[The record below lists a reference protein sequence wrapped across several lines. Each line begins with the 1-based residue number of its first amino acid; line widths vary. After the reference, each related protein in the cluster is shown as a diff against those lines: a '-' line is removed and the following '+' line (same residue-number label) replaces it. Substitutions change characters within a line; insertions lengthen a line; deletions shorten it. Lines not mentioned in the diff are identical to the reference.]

1 MPARRRA
8 SARSSAWRRFPA
20 VRRQGLG
27 GAVTGALVEDA
38 LARGATTVFLTA
50 GSEDIAR
57 VYGRLGFRRIGSA
70 LRGGM
75 RPRASGCA
83 HAPRRAAHPNPRAL
97 RHRSPHRR
105 DSPRQRSRGA
115 VNERPIVA
123 GVLGALVIAFSAILV
138 DLADVAP
145 ATAAFWRCAY
155 ALPLLG
161 LLAWSEHRRFGART
175 WRERRLA
182 FAAGV
187 LFAIDMVVWHYA
199 IRDVGAG
206 LATVLGN
213 LQVVIV
219 PFVALAVLGER
230 VPRAILY
237 ALPLVCTGVL
247 LVSGALEDGA
257 YGANPGR
264 GVLLGVAT
272 GLAYS
277 AFLLVQ
283 RQGSQTC
290 AASAV
295 RSSTCRSSRRSARSP
310 SGRDRRRR
318 PRARVAER
326 GLAGHAGG
334 HVTGPR
340 LAAIMVA
347 AAPAGGHDVDDLTIQ
362 PIALV
367 ALGAIPL
374 GQDPSVLYQF
384 GGVFLILSG
393 LVSVAIRPTGPRA
406 TDSGYPV

>member
-1 MPARRRA
+1 MAVAEAEYGPVAA
-8 SARSSAWRRFPA
+8 GMHQPVEGVTEVVGVATLPA

-38 LARGATTVFLTA
+38 LARGVETVFLSA

-57 VYGRLGFRRIGSA
+57 VYGRLGFRRVATACVVGEAASA
-70 LRGGM
+70 
-75 RPRASGCA
+75 RPRRLGGSGARPAS
-83 HAPRRAAHPNPRAL
+83 AATL
-97 RHRSPHRR
+97 
-105 DSPRQRSRGA
+105 
-115 VNERPIVA
+115 NERPVVA

-161 LLAWSEHRRFGART
+161 VLAWAEDRRFGPRT

-182 FAAGV
+182 LAAGV

-264 GVLLGVAT
+264 GVLFGVAT
-272 GLAYS
+272 GLAYA

-283 RQGSQTC
+283 RQGSM
-290 AASAV
+290 
-295 RSSTCRSSRRSARSP
+295 
-310 SGRDRRRR
+310 DLRR
-318 PRARVAER
+318 PAGALFDMSLVAALVTLAF
-326 GLAGHAGG
+326 GLAIG
-334 HVTGPR
+334 
-340 LAAIMVA
+340 
-347 AAPAGGHDVDDLTIQ
+347 VDDLAPAWPSAFWLVTLALTSQVLGWLLITVSLPRLPAAMTSMILTLQ
-362 PIALV
+362 PVASV
-367 ALGAIPL
+367 ALGAILL
-374 GQDPSVLYQF
+374 GQEPSVLQLC
-384 GGVFLILSG
+384 GVALILSG
-393 LVSVAIRPTGPRA
+393 LVSVAIRPRRIAGA
-406 TDSGYPV
+406 